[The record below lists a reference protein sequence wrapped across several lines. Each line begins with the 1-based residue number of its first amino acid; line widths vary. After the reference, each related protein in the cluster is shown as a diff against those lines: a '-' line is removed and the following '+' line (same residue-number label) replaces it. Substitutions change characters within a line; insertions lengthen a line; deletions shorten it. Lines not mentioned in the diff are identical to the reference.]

1 MSEAVF
7 RAAAA
12 GFPLPITWQW
22 QVSDGSSGPWT
33 DVSDGSGYSGA
44 TTARLTV
51 EYEDLSLAGF
61 NYRAVATNSFGSA
74 TSDPAELIIVSDGS
88 S

>member
-7 RAAAA
+7 RSAAA

-44 TTARLTV
+44 TTSRLTV
-51 EYEDLSLAGF
+51 EVLDATKDGY

-74 TSDPAELIIVSDGS
+74 TSDPAELIIVSNGS